1 MKDVNLLE
9 LPGPSRSEHA
19 ASLLIDGIHL
29 VGAVG
34 ERSASVAL
42 EAAEELFGGSLLSTI
57 HFMNYRHPWLN
68 GQTPLERAEES
79 DEGADFVVSMI
90 RAIASG
96 VYV

>member
-1 MKDVNLLE
+1 
-9 LPGPSRSEHA
+9 
-19 ASLLIDGIHL
+19 
-29 VGAVG
+29 
-34 ERSASVAL
+34 
-42 EAAEELFGGSLLSTI
+42 
-57 HFMNYRHPWLN
+57 MNYRHPWLN